1 MKYFSEVTKKV
12 YDTVEALEQAEAAVN
27 TAKEAQDAAEKR
39 VEAAMAAARKA
50 RKAADAELKSYCEKY
65 GTYKATD
72 RTADNLKWFFDFF
85 E

>member
-12 YDTVEALEQAEAAVN
+12 YDTVEALETAEAAVN
-27 TAKEAQDAAEKR
+27 TAHEAQVAAEKR

-50 RKAADAELKSYCEKY
+50 RKAADAELKDYCEKY
-65 GTYKATD
+65 GTYKAAD
-72 RTADNLKWFFDFF
+72 CAADNVKWFFDFF